1 MAIDPKNESGTL
13 DELVDRFEQGDDLE
27 DLDWEEV
34 DSEPR
39 ELEQISVRL
48 VKNDLEFIRALADR
62 WGIGYTNLIRM
73 AVRDFVTEHKNQ

>member
-1 MAIDPKNESGTL
+1 MSNEIIP

-27 DLDWEEV
+27 DLVWEDV

-39 ELEQISVRL
+39 ELKQIDLRL
-48 VKNDLEFIRALADR
+48 VKDDLDFLQALADR

-73 AVRDFVTEHKNQ
+73 AVRDFVTEKKNQ